1 MEKPSLFVLFLGA
14 LFVAAVYWV
23 VNVSD
28 RILASVYR

>member
-1 MEKPSLFVLFLGA
+1 LGA